1 MSKQPPSEC
10 QRPLLQKDGVHLSG
24 EALIELM
31 RAVHAKGLPFRFR
44 AAGQSMAPFIRDGDV
59 VTVSPLASRKPG
71 RGDVVAFIHP
81 ETNLLCVHR
90 LLSIHGSRFL
100 IQGDNM
106 PETPDG
112 MIRREALLGRV
123 TRVERGSQMVRVG
136 LGPERR
142 LIALLSHR
150 GWLTVIRHY
159 AGPLYRYFRRRRPA
173 CEKG

>member
-1 MSKQPPSEC
+1 MSKQPPSEY
-10 QRPLLQKDGVHLSG
+10 QRPSLQKGGLQLSG

-31 RAVHAKGLPFRFR
+31 LAVHAKGLPFRFS
-44 AAGQSMAPFIRDGDV
+44 AAGHSMAPFIRDRDV
-59 VTVSPLASRKPG
+59 ITVSPLASRKPG

-81 ETNLLCVHR
+81 ETKMLGIHR
-90 LLSIHGSRFL
+90 LLAFKGTRFL

-112 MIRREALLGRV
+112 MIRREAVLGRV
-123 TRVERGSQMVRVG
+123 TRVERGSQRVRFG

-150 GWLTVIRHY
+150 GWLTVIRYY
-159 AGPLYRYFRRRRPA
+159 AGPLYRYFKRRRPA